1 MNRKYQFNQS
11 KDPSKMMKSKTT
23 SLHTALDA
31 EMDKILGCIHCGLC
45 LPACPTYQQVGN
57 ENDSPRG
64 RIYLMRA
71 VAEGRLD
78 VAAPAFAR
86 HIDLCLGCRACE
98 TACPAGV
105 NYGHL
110 LESARETIN
119 EHGAK
124 KGANAGGF
132 QKAMLRLALRH
143 VFPYPKRLEKV
154 FAMSRLL
161 RDNGLIKFVYR
172 QGLVRKISKKADFAL
187 SLLMTT
193 APAFGVPVTVS
204 NANRDRENGGEQAQ
218 TTAIEQ
224 EKSLRPVAVFTG
236 CVMEG
241 LFKHANEATKR
252 VLEVNNCQN
261 IEITKQFCCGA
272 LHVHSGDL
280 ETARK
285 LARQNIE
292 AFERFLVSDHN
303 PANPS
308 TIIIN
313 AAGCGALLKEYGAL
327 LKADPE
333 YAARAEAFSLRVK
346 DVTEYLAQTRIR
358 AGAEINEPVTLDAP
372 CHLYHAQ
379 RVMTAPQKVLM
390 SIPGIQYHPLEGM
403 QDCCG
408 GAGIYNLS
416 EPEMSEGILSDK
428 IEKVKATGAKLL
440 ATANPGC
447 HMQLGAGVRMF
458 KADCQV
464 VHIIELLDESYRKA
478 GVYQSSS
485 EAKPDPSEA
494 RPAVIAN

>member
-1 MNRKYQFNQS
+1 MALN
-11 KDPSKMMKSKTT
+11 T

-64 RIYLMRA
+64 RIYLMRS

-78 VAAPAFAR
+78 VQAPAFAR

-105 NYGHL
+105 KYGYL
-110 LESARETIN
+110 LEHARETIN
-119 EHGAK
+119 HEGK
-124 KGANAGGF
+124 KKSGGF
-132 QKAMLRLALRH
+132 QKLMLKLALRH
-143 VFPYPKRLEKV
+143 VFPYPNRLKAV
-154 FAMSRLL
+154 FTVNRWM
-161 RDNGLIKFVYR
+161 RDNSLTKWAFKS
-172 QGLVRKISKKADFAL
+172 GLVRKFSKKADFAL

-193 APAFGVPVTVS
+193 APVRQDEEKKGLREAGKESASTNPHSALRTPQSVTHLKPVS
-204 NANRDRENGGEQAQ
+204 
-218 TTAIEQ
+218 
-224 EKSLRPVAVFTG
+224 VFTG

-241 LFKHANEATKR
+241 LFKHANDATKR
-252 VLEVNNCQN
+252 VLTVNKCQN
-261 IEITKQFCCGA
+261 IEVAKQVCCGA
-272 LHVHSGDL
+272 LHAHSGDL

-285 LARQNIE
+285 LARENID
-292 AFERFLVSDHN
+292 AFERFLTSDHN
-303 PANPS
+303 PANPA

-313 AAGCGALLKEYGAL
+313 AAGCGALLKEYGEL
-327 LKADPE
+327 LKDDPR
-333 YAARAEAFSLRVK
+333 YAERAEHFSRHVK
-346 DVTEYLAQTRIR
+346 DATEFLGDDEIR
-358 AGAEINEPVTLDAP
+358 PGAAINEAVTMDAP

-379 RVMTAPQKVLM
+379 RVMTAPQKVLT
-390 SIPGIQYHPLEGM
+390 SIPGVEYRQLEGM

-428 IEKVKATGAKLL
+428 IEKVKATGAKVL

-458 KADCQV
+458 NADCQV
-464 VHIIELLDESYRKA
+464 VHVVELLDESYRKA
-478 GVYQSSS
+478 GFYQLLDQGKKVLSSS
-485 EAKPDPSEA
+485 
-494 RPAVIAN
+494 